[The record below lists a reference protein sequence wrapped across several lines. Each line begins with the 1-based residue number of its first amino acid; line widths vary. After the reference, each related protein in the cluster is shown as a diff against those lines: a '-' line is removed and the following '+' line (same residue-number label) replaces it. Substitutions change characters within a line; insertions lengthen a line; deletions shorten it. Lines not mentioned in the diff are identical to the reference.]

1 MGIVAVLSSCN
12 FYFFRI
18 QRFMDTFSIAPY
30 LESFFPV
37 IFFSGFIIDNAQFFF
52 LAFYFFQSVAGP
64 FIRNRRPYTDF
75 SVFHYTAFQIALYQL
90 YYTFIFYILSEKI
103 DENSAMFSA
112 LTIKVEKPVCS
123 AQSRNRFIICTKK
136 SSSLLV
142 SFIKLY
148 VYICKAVASA
158 FIADFIA
165 LFQKTDIQ
173 SFEINLR
180 KCAVNSTGICF

>member
-90 YYTFIFYILSEKI
+90 YHTFIFYILPEKI
-103 DENSAMFSA
+103 YENFM
-112 LTIKVEKPVCS
+112 IKSIEV
-123 AQSRNRFIICTKK
+123 
-136 SSSLLV
+136 L
-142 SFIKLY
+142 
-148 VYICKAVASA
+148 
-158 FIADFIA
+158 
-165 LFQKTDIQ
+165 
-173 SFEINLR
+173 
-180 KCAVNSTGICF
+180 